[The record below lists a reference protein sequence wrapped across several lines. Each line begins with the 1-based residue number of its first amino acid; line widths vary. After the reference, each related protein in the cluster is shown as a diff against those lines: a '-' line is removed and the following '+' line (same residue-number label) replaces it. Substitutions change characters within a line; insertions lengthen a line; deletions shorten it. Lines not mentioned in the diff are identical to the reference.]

1 VKTIV
6 GESKRYLDI
15 DLESGNC
22 SVFVPSEEDLR
33 GYIGG
38 KGLGLKLIYD
48 RLGARLRD
56 VDPLGPEN
64 ILAFM
69 MGTFIGT
76 GAPCSARF
84 AGITKSP
91 LTGLMVASSCGGPF
105 GMACKTAGWD
115 GILVRGRA
123 GRPTVVRINED
134 GARFEDAGE
143 AWGLE
148 TGPAQGRLVEG
159 PRRGALVIGPA
170 GENKVLY
177 ANIRSGHR
185 YLGRGG
191 MGAVMGAKNLKAIVA
206 TGMAYHITPADP
218 AAFERLNAKARRMIV
233 RNDFV
238 RAYREFGT
246 NLNVNPGLDSG
257 FAAVRNFRDR
267 TDERCRALSGE
278 AMAERYHTTHSVCAP
293 CSVLCGHKG
302 VYPDGVER
310 SVPEY
315 ETIGLFGG
323 NIMNFD
329 PDLVGTW
336 NDRLNEVG
344 LDTIS
349 CGVTLGWAMEAAEKG
364 LRSSALAFGR
374 TDNIEAVIDDIAHR
388 RGEGA
393 ELALGSKRLAE
404 KYGGLEFAAQ
414 VKGLEMAAYDPR
426 AGWGQGLNF
435 AVANRGGCHLNAY
448 PIALEALFHY
458 IPQYSKLSKVSWVVF
473 LEDLFSAINS
483 AQTCQFSSFGYLLEP
498 PIAKYMP
505 KPLLKLAMT
514 FLPKVAQSVLDWS
527 ALSGLVSAITGRPMG
542 MREFLRCGTRTHVLE
557 RHMNVLS
564 GVTAADDTLPRRFLE
579 EAETKHAVKSVV
591 PIGPLVKAYYRKKGY
606 DESGVPTAK
615 LLRRLG
621 IPGAA

>member
-22 SVFVPSEEDLR
+22 SVFGPSEEDLR
-33 GYIGG
+33 EYIGG

-48 RLGARLRD
+48 RLGSRLRD

-191 MGAVMGAKNLKAIVA
+191 MGAVMGAKNLKAIIA

-364 LRSSALAFGR
+364 LRPSALAFGR

-564 GVTAADDTLPRRFLE
+564 GVKAADDTLPRRFLE

>member
-22 SVFVPSEEDLR
+22 SVFGPSEEDLR
-33 GYIGG
+33 EYIGG

-48 RLGARLRD
+48 RLGSRLRD

-364 LRSSALAFGR
+364 LRPSALAFGR

-564 GVTAADDTLPRRFLE
+564 GVKAADDTLPRRFLE

>member
-1 VKTIV
+1 MKTIV

-22 SVFVPSEEDLR
+22 SVFGPSEEDLR
-33 GYIGG
+33 EYIGG

-48 RLGARLRD
+48 RLGSRLRD

-191 MGAVMGAKNLKAIVA
+191 MGAVMGAKNLKAIIA

-364 LRSSALAFGR
+364 LRPSALAFGR

-564 GVTAADDTLPRRFLE
+564 GVKAADDTLPRRFLE